1 MSIFYALISKN
12 FNIVLSEYTDHT
24 GNFQQITRIILY
36 KLKDNYT
43 KLGIIRY
50 NKYIYSY
57 ITEENLI
64 YLCISDNKDE
74 DININDNI
82 YLQIRQKEIN
92 IILSFLVDIKKNF
105 LSKYSKARIEQMKSY
120 EIKEFNQTICSLMN
134 YYNNKQNV
142 AKKIIPIDKIVKE
155 YQNIRIDNINNY
167 LETHEIINIIIIRN
181 DLINNVSL
189 THKNPLL
196 SSYNLKKKLKNQ
208 IIICLKIIG
217 CIVIFFIFIFILVY
231 TFGKKEDFYYE

>member
-134 YYNNKQNV
+134 YYNNKTLSFISMLKYSGVTDFLSFSFKFGN
-142 AKKIIPIDKIVKE
+142 KNSHGNLYIEDMKISQVVIQQIV
-155 YQNIRIDNINNY
+155 
-167 LETHEIINIIIIRN
+167 L
-181 DLINNVSL
+181 
-189 THKNPLL
+189 
-196 SSYNLKKKLKNQ
+196 
-208 IIICLKIIG
+208 
-217 CIVIFFIFIFILVY
+217 
-231 TFGKKEDFYYE
+231 